1 MYSTL
6 PNNLTGTAIIF
17 GNIFNVPMYLGPT
30 ISRLYAHFYHSYLL
44 KSDKYF
50 QVGKYACT
58 DRFAYSEV

>member
-17 GNIFNVPMYLGPT
+17 GNIFNVPMYLGSMHIFIT
-30 ISRLYAHFYHSYLL
+30 
-44 KSDKYF
+44 KYCMYIPKTF
-50 QVGKYACT
+50 QVVKYACT